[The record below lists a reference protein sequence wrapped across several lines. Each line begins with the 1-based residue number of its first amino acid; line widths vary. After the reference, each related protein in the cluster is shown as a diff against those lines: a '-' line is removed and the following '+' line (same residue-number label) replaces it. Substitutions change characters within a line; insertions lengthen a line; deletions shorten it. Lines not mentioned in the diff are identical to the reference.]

1 MKKRSK
7 SIRGQFLFISMITIL
22 ITVIIIGTTV
32 SYKINAQA
40 KEDYLI
46 NSHEEM
52 KIVDKAINIFYGQ
65 IDRNINMMASHPI
78 IMQSDNSITTY
89 KNNIEETNMTSSING
104 GIEQEIYQ
112 VFEQYADSHPGTM
125 YIYLATEEGGYITW
139 PESTVS
145 SNYDPVEKVWYK
157 KGMEGNGQ
165 VIRTAPYR
173 DDTGTTIISNVRSF
187 TDENGKLLGTIGID
201 VKQSVISDMLN
212 EMRTGET
219 GFFMIVHNSGLIM
232 ADGNNPNN
240 NFKKISAVGIDG
252 IEKLLEKDT
261 ESFDVK
267 INGEKY
273 IVNSEIV
280 DGTNWILAS
289 LMSEKE
295 LTADAKRISYMV
307 FIIAIAMLGITTLL
321 IIISTKRVTDPI
333 IKSSQ
338 YLETIAEGDFTID
351 VDSKYIDRKDEI
363 GTITNGINDMKN
375 ALKHLVNSIKNE
387 SSSIEGEVHNITD
400 NIDILNNR
408 LEEISATTEQ
418 LAANMEETAASSEE
432 MAATSQQI
440 EKAVE
445 SIAEKSQEGAI
456 AAGKISK
463 RAQDTKKNF
472 DTAQTKAYEIMN
484 DTKANLEKAIED
496 SKVVEQIEILSESI
510 MQITEQT
517 NLLALNAAI
526 EAARAGEAGKGFSV
540 VAEEIRTLAEQSKG
554 AVLEI
559 QDITNKV
566 TSSVNNLSDNANNV
580 LNFMSTNVNNDY
592 DIMLNVAEKYN
603 QDANFIDELV
613 GEFSATSQE
622 LLASIQ
628 NILVAIDGVAE
639 AANEGA
645 SGTTDIANQ
654 VSELNNNSKKAMEQ
668 VLRSKESAKNLKDE
682 TSKFRIE

>member
-1 MKKRSK
+1 
-7 SIRGQFLFISMITIL
+7 
-22 ITVIIIGTTV
+22 
-32 SYKINAQA
+32 
-40 KEDYLI
+40 
-46 NSHEEM
+46 
-52 KIVDKAINIFYGQ
+52 
-65 IDRNINMMASHPI
+65 MMASHPI

-157 KGMEGNGQ
+157 RGMEGNGQ

-187 TDENGKLLGTIGID
+187 SDENGKLLGTIGID

-351 VDSKYIDRKDEI
+351 IDSKYIDRKDEI

-445 SIAEKSQEGAI
+445 SIAGKSQEGAI

-496 SKVVEQIEILSESI
+496 SKVVEQIGILSESI

>member
-157 KGMEGNGQ
+157 RGMEGNGQ

-187 TDENGKLLGTIGID
+187 TDKNGKLLGTIGID

-267 INGEKY
+267 IDGEKY

-351 VDSKYIDRKDEI
+351 IDSKYIDRKDEI

-496 SKVVEQIEILSESI
+496 SKVVEQIGILSESI

-559 QDITNKV
+559 QYITNKV
-566 TSSVNNLSDNANNV
+566 TNSVNNLSDNANNV